1 MLRCVFLAAAL
12 TTLTTSAAAQRLFPA
27 DALRG
32 EFVVVQPPE
41 VQVNGKPARLSPGA
55 RIRNEQNMVQL
66 SGTLVGQKRVVH
78 YTVDPLGQLRDVWLL
93 TAAEAAKQPWP
104 KTQKEAQA
112 WVFDPTHQTWAK
124 P

>member
-12 TTLTTSAAAQRLFPA
+12 TTLATSAAAQRLFPA

-32 EFVVVQPPE
+32 EFVVVQPPD
-41 VQVNGKPARLSPGA
+41 VQLNGKPARLSPGA

-66 SGTLVGQKRVVH
+66 SGTLVGQKRVVN

-93 TAAEAAKQPWP
+93 TATEAARQPWP

>member
-12 TTLTTSAAAQRLFPA
+12 TTLATSAGAQRLFPA

-78 YTVDPLGQLRDVWLL
+78 YTIDPLGQLRDVWLL